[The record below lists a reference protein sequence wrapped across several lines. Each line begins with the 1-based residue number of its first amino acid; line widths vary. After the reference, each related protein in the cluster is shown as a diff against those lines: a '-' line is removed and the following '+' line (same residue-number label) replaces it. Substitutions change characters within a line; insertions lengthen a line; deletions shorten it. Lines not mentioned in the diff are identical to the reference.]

1 MQGVRITPDFV
12 APRKEKAHIMY
23 KSLFASGPLSTYLN
37 RLGYADADRSYES
50 ASSAILD
57 IAKKSKRDYLHILQG
72 FDTSLDTLD
81 SSVEMVQT
89 VIGFL
94 EEAGGLCVRARNY
107 IEEPDGLTKYKD
119 KISEAQDWYMR
130 TLSKID
136 DAINT
141 FSSGGV
147 NLLTGQ
153 SISTRF
159 DAEDSSTLQTQGLD
173 LRSQSLGIRTA
184 DFSSLHNVQNSRV
197 DIANAIDLAV
207 TLRNILSSDSATIRT
222 RQEFSEIAMSMLTQI
237 SDFLSSPHSL
247 DEVASYRDLT
257 ADLAT
262 DEFFFEL
269 AEDPQYSL
277 IQNFKAPVVS

>member
-1 MQGVRITPDFV
+1 
-12 APRKEKAHIMY
+12 MY
-23 KSLFASGPLSTYLN
+23 KSLFASDPLSVYLN
-37 RLGYADADRSYES
+37 RLGYADAANSYES
-50 ASSAILD
+50 ASAAILD
-57 IAKKSKRDYLHILQG
+57 IAKKSKRDYLHVLQG
-72 FDTSLDTLD
+72 FDTSLEILDTT
-81 SSVEMVQT
+81 VAMVQT
-89 VIGFL
+89 IIGYL

-107 IEEPDGLTKYKD
+107 MEEPDGLNKYGD
-119 KISEAQDWYMR
+119 KILEAQDWYMR

-136 DAINT
+136 AAIND
-141 FSSGGV
+141 FSVGGI
-147 NLLTGQ
+147 NLLSGQ

-159 DAEDSSTLQTQGLD
+159 DAVDNSVLQTQGID
-173 LRSQSLGIRTA
+173 LRTQSLGIRPA
-184 DFSSLHNVQNSRV
+184 DFSSLHTAQNSRV

-207 TLRNILSSDSATIRT
+207 TLRNILSSDSSTIKT

-247 DEVASYRDLT
+247 DEVASYRELT